1 MNSLVVVVITLFSY
15 WGLGWI
21 MWTAAMSRALVLD
34 ILYHLLACTASAY
47 RAMEIEMEEK
57 KMTKTERHMEICEE

>member
-1 MNSLVVVVITLFSY
+1 M
-15 WGLGWI
+15 
-21 MWTAAMSRALVLD
+21 D

-47 RAMEIEMEEK
+47 MAMEIEMEEK